1 MNDRLEDFVKQHR
14 EEFDLREPD
23 PSIWLKISP
32 PPPKADG
39 SLSAA
44 DGSYTAGVPAPV
56 SKEKRTLRWL
66 RVAAAIAVIFAG
78 SSAGIY
84 FLTGGNNDADL
95 YSNAIYMEMQD
106 TEQYYKQMMAQRY
119 SELEPFLAS
128 DPMAHEMLTADM
140 AELDQVYNELQEDL
154 KDNASNP
161 DVIEAMILNYSI
173 KLEILEDLLNQ
184 LKEKENQDYE
194 NDDSYSL

>member
-1 MNDRLEDFVKQHR
+1 MSDRLEDFVKQHR

-23 PSIWLKISP
+23 PSIWLKINPANAPLTSAP
-32 PPPKADG
+32 EADRHI
-39 SLSAA
+39 
-44 DGSYTAGVPAPV
+44 PV
-56 SKEKRTLRWL
+56 IKEKRPIHWL
-66 RVAAAIAVIFAG
+66 RIAAAIAVIFAG

-84 FLTGGNNDADL
+84 FLTGGSNDADL
-95 YSNAIYMEMQD
+95 YSMEIYMEMQE
-106 TEQYYKQMMAQRY
+106 TEQYYKQMMAARY
-119 SELEPFLAS
+119 TELEPFLVS
-128 DPMAHEMLTADM
+128 DPMANEMLTADM
-140 AELDQVYNELQEDL
+140 AELDQVYTELEEDL

-194 NDDSYSL
+194 NNDSYSL

>member
-23 PSIWLKISP
+23 PSIWLKIN
-32 PPPKADG
+32 PPKADR
-39 SLSAA
+39 SFPSA
-44 DGSYTAGVPAPV
+44 DRPASV
-56 SKEKRTLRWL
+56 IKEKRTLRWL

-84 FLTGGNNDADL
+84 FLTGGNNDAEL
-95 YSNAIYMEMQD
+95 YSNEIYMEMQD
-106 TEQYYKQMMAQRY
+106 TEQYYKQMMAKRY

-140 AELDQVYNELQEDL
+140 AELDQVYDELQEDL

-161 DVIEAMILNYSI
+161 DVIEAMILN
-173 KLEILEDLLNQ
+173 LLNQ

-194 NDDSYSL
+194 NDDSYAL